1 MKKITTSIKA
11 CQKSEC
17 VEPKVWWGRI
27 YRKIDEIWHKTYDIR
42 KRGNFFYEDTQPNK
56 SVQEKKEKKR
66 QWKAMYDDLPRRW
79 KEIDAGKEEV
89 DRLMVN
95 LFKSIKREEEQQL
108 KKNKNTK
115 NIKYTVSGKNEKKSK
130 RI

>member
-11 CQKSEC
+11 CQSEY

-27 YRKIDEIWHKTYDIR
+27 YQKIDEIWLKTHDLR
-42 KRGNFFYEDTQPNK
+42 KRGNFFYEYNQPNK
-56 SVQEKKEKKR
+56 SAQEKKEKKR
-66 QWKAMYDDLPRRW
+66 QWKAMYNDLPKRW
-79 KEIDAGKEEV
+79 KEIDDGKEEV

-95 LFKSIKREEEQQL
+95 LHASIEREEEQQL
-108 KKNKNTK
+108 EKKKNIK
-115 NIKYTVSGKNEKKSK
+115 NIKYTVSGKNEKKGK